1 MHEKIL
7 VNIYYKRLV
16 DIAKAA
22 GEWRTPVE
30 KKEVCT
36 RAEIEYSSTLYY
48 LLSFR
53 GTRNMCAGHYA
64 ARIATANCTL
74 YRHARAF
81 LEI

>member
-30 KKEVCT
+30 KNE
-36 RAEIEYSSTLYY
+36 
-48 LLSFR
+48 F
-53 GTRNMCAGHYA
+53 
-64 ARIATANCTL
+64 AREL
-74 YRHARAF
+74 Q
-81 LEI
+81 